1 VGPRTRLKVSGGQRT
16 SRHCRETNQFSSA
29 I

>member
-1 VGPRTRLKVSGGQRT
+1 MGPRTRLKVSGGKST
-16 SRHCRETNQFSSA
+16 SRHRRETNQFSSA